1 VDLRRLRPGEI
12 IAGLSGLL
20 LLISLFLPW
29 YTHDVATSFAGSL
42 DLESQ
47 NAFQA
52 LAVAD
57 LILLVIAFAA
67 IGLPIVTAAEKT
79 VAVPLTW
86 ASLLNLTSLV
96 AIVLVLVHLGSSPDP
111 AQNVEPEVRR
121 AVETGL
127 AGGIYLALGAT
138 VGLFVGTLLAM
149 RDERLSKRGRL
160 TDTTGKPVASAPEPE
175 LLSPPP
181 AQ

>member
-1 VDLRRLRPGEI
+1 M
-12 IAGLSGLL
+12 
-20 LLISLFLPW
+20 
-29 YTHDVATSFAGSL
+29 ATSFAGSL

-96 AIVLVLVHLGSSPDP
+96 AMVLVLVHLGASPEP

-121 AVETGL
+121 SVETGT
-127 AGGIYLALGAT
+127 AVGIYIALVASLGIFA
-138 VGLFVGTLLAM
+138 GTLLAM
-149 RDERLSKRGRL
+149 RDERLSKRGRAHR
-160 TDTTGKPVASAPEPE
+160 PHR
-175 LLSPPP
+175 P
-181 AQ
+181 ARRGRARA

>member
-1 VDLRRLRPGEI
+1 MDLRRLRAGEF
-12 IAGLSGLL
+12 IAGFSGLL

-29 YTHDVATSFAGSL
+29 YAHDVATSFAGSL

-96 AIVLVLVHLGSSPDP
+96 AMVLVLVHLGASPEP
-111 AQNVEPEVRR
+111 AQSVAPEVRR
-121 AVETGL
+121 SVETSTT
-127 AGGIYLALGAT
+127 GGIYLALLASIGI
-138 VGLFVGTLLAM
+138 FVGTLLAM
-149 RDERLSKRGRL
+149 RDERLSTRGHL
-160 TDTTGKPVASAPEPE
+160 TDSTGRPVEAAPEPE
-175 LLSPPP
+175 LLSPPS
-181 AQ
+181 Q